1 MSSAAFYD
9 VMVLAVLALLP
20 GVGGL
25 VLWTSVRHVMLSRRL
40 RHTERRERVLLPL
53 LCAAVND
60 PARRAGLA
68 DELHESDREVVLPML
83 LQLALDLRGE
93 ELFTLAKLAMDL
105 DVVAA
110 ERVRLRSRRSTLRID
125 AIRNL
130 GLLRARTALPEL
142 LHVMQT
148 DSRPAVRSA
157 GAWAV
162 GEIGGRQGV
171 LGLLSMLE
179 DPNAGVVRAAQ
190 EVVLHTARD
199 AASQIVSYARR
210 SEDPRARRAAVE
222 LLGALRD
229 PVASELLEELVDDP
243 DPELRTKVIKAAA
256 AIADP
261 RFLRTFRR
269 LLGDTAWSVRCQAA
283 TGLGA
288 IGATEAI
295 PDLREALRDEAWWVR
310 FNAAT
315 ALAELG
321 PPGRAALAEATT
333 AEDAARRDVARY
345 VLLRTGLER
354 LAA

>member
-9 VMVLAVLALLP
+9 VLVFAILILLA
-20 GVGGL
+20 GVGSL
-25 VLWTSVRHVMLSRRL
+25 VLWTLLHHVLLSRWIK
-40 RHTERRERVLLPL
+40 RRERRAEVLLPL
-53 LCAAVND
+53 LCGAVSD
-60 PARRAGLA
+60 PAKRARLLEA
-68 DELHESDREVVLPML
+68 LCESDREVLLPML

-93 ELFTLAKLAMDL
+93 ELDTIASLAKDL
-105 DVVAA
+105 DLLAV
-110 ERVRLRSRRSTLRID
+110 ELGRLRSRRGTVRID
-125 AIRNL
+125 AIKNL
-130 GLLRARTALPEL
+130 GLLRARVALPEL
-142 LHVMQT
+142 LHVMQQ
-148 DSRPAVRSA
+148 DMRPGVRTA

-162 GEIGGRQGV
+162 GEIGGRDAV

-179 DPNAGVVRAAQ
+179 DPDPGVVRSAQ
-190 EVVLHTARD
+190 EVVLRKAPD
-199 AASQIVSYARR
+199 AAHQIVSYARR
-210 SEDPRARRAAVE
+210 SENMRARRAAVE

-229 PVASELLEELVDDP
+229 PVAGELLKELVEDP

-261 RFLRTFRR
+261 RFLATFQR
-269 LLGDTAWSVRCQAA
+269 LLSDDTWSVRCQAA

-295 PDLREALRDEAWWVR
+295 PDLCNALRDDAWWVR
-310 FNAAT
+310 FNAASS
-315 ALAELG
+315 LAELG

-333 AEDAARRDVARY
+333 AEDEAQRDVARY